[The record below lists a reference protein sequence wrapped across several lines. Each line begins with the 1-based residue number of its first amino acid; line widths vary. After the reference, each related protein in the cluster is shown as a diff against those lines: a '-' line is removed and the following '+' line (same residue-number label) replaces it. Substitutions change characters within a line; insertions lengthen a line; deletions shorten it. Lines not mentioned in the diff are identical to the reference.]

1 MDKTICI
8 LPWIHMYVNADG
20 NVLPCCIGDYKQ
32 PLGNTHNRSIEDIW
46 NSHEYKTLRKQLMNG
61 EKPSVCHQCWKH
73 EQAGNNSSRISNNKR
88 FKEDF
93 HIVDKTNTDG
103 SLDTMDLRYF
113 DVRWS
118 NICNFKCRTC
128 SATYSSNWAVEDNQ
142 HGDNKPVYIFA
153 GGDSNDSLYNQF
165 KPHFKNIKVFYFAGG
180 EPLMTDKHYEILEH
194 LIETGNTKVT
204 LEYNSNVSRLK
215 YKNKSIIDLWNK
227 FENVTVSASLDSWG
241 SRAEYIREGT
251 DWDKVESNLQTI
263 KEKCPHVKISFN
275 TVVSIFNLCTL
286 TDFLKYITAR
296 GFNTNNGSLYNIVDP
311 NYYSVSAMPQQLKNT
326 AKSKIEDY
334 MNDNPGKFSHQLK
347 GVLRYID
354 NSKFDENAYKLFK
367 AKTFYYDKIRN
378 RDFVETFPELV
389 DVI

>member
-1 MDKTICI
+1 
-8 LPWIHMYVNADG
+8 
-20 NVLPCCIGDYKQ
+20 
-32 PLGNTHNRSIEDIW
+32 
-46 NSHEYKTLRKQLMNG
+46 MNG

-73 EQAGNNSSRISNNKR
+73 EEAGNNSSRISNNKR

-251 DWDKVESNLQTI
+251 DWDKVESNLHTI

>member
-1 MDKTICI
+1 MSKTICI

-61 EKPSVCHQCWKH
+61 EKPSICHQCWKH
-73 EQAGNNSSRISNNKR
+73 EEAGNNSSRISNNKR
-88 FKEDF
+88 FKEDL
-93 HIVDKTNTDG
+93 HIIDKTNADG
-103 SLDTMDLRYF
+103 SLDSMDLRYF

-142 HGDNKPVYIFA
+142 QGDNKPVYIFA

-286 TDFLKYITAR
+286 TDFLKYITAK

-354 NSKFDENAYKLFK
+354 NSKFDESAYKLFK
-367 AKTFYYDKIRN
+367 AKTFYYDKIRK

>member
-1 MDKTICI
+1 MPD
-8 LPWIHMYVNADG
+8 
-20 NVLPCCIGDYKQ
+20 
-32 PLGNTHNRSIEDIW
+32 
-46 NSHEYKTLRKQLMNG
+46 LRTK
-61 EKPSVCHQCWKH
+61 V
-73 EQAGNNSSRISNNKR
+73 RIS
-88 FKEDF
+88 F
-93 HIVDKTNTDG
+93 T
-103 SLDTMDLRYF
+103 
-113 DVRWS
+113 
-118 NICNFKCRTC
+118 
-128 SATYSSNWAVEDNQ
+128 
-142 HGDNKPVYIFA
+142 
-153 GGDSNDSLYNQF
+153 
-165 KPHFKNIKVFYFAGG
+165 GG

-251 DWDKVESNLQTI
+251 DWDKVERNLQTI